1 MACPEG
7 LEPPTYSLE
16 GYCSIRLSYGQSLH
30 RYGTD
35 SAGAKR
41 PIIPAG
47 TARSTH
53 ENRGNTNAPAA
64 RCVPARMVGTGR
76 RGRGDG
82 RAVRSRT
89 GRRNVRTGGAGRHVK
104 GRSCWLRFLRGG
116 NSPAAKCRRALA
128 RAAGDSQREMRI
140 VVVEDGENERAAGL
154 DVIAEMAPN
163 DPRRSFKKAMKPVTW
178 PDCSPVR
185 RAMAMAMPSC
195 SPSSRSLYRT
205 PLRCMVLSERGIRA
219 TPCPSATRLK
229 RIW

>member
-89 GRRNVRTGGAGRHVK
+89 GRRNVRTGGAGGGGGGGWGEGGGGAGGGVVQFGHELAAAMCAPGVRVGMSMSAWERSVLLVAFSQ
-104 GRSCWLRFLRGG
+104 GRELSRGKVSSCAG
-116 NSPAAKCRRALA
+116 PCRR
-128 RAAGDSQREMRI
+128 R
-140 VVVEDGENERAAGL
+140 
-154 DVIAEMAPN
+154 
-163 DPRRSFKKAMKPVTW
+163 F
-178 PDCSPVR
+178 
-185 RAMAMAMPSC
+185 
-195 SPSSRSLYRT
+195 
-205 PLRCMVLSERGIRA
+205 
-219 TPCPSATRLK
+219 SA
-229 RIW
+229 

>member
-89 GRRNVRTGGAGRHVK
+89 GRRNVRTGGAGRHVHV
-104 GRSCWLRFLRGG
+104 GMGTGG
-116 NSPAAKCRRALA
+116 LA
-128 RAAGDSQREMRI
+128 GCVFSGSGTPPQQS
-140 VVVEDGENERAAGL
+140 VVVRWLVPRA
-154 DVIAEMAPN
+154 I
-163 DPRRSFKKAMKPVTW
+163 RRGKGGSLSAKA
-178 PDCSPVR
+178 VR
-185 RAMAMAMPSC
+185 TSGGRGWM
-195 SPSSRSLYRT
+195 SLRKWHPT
-205 PLRCMVLSERGIRA
+205 
-219 TPCPSATRLK
+219 
-229 RIW
+229 

>member
-53 ENRGNTNAPAA
+53 ENRGNTNAPAV
-64 RCVPARMVGTGR
+64 RCVPARMGGTGR

-89 GRRNVRTGGAGRHVK
+89 GRRNVRTGGAGRHVHV
-104 GRSCWLRFLRGG
+104 GMGTVGLAGCVFSGSG
-116 NSPAAKCRRALA
+116 NPPQQS
-128 RAAGDSQREMRI
+128 
-140 VVVEDGENERAAGL
+140 VVVRWLVPQAILSVKCGSLSSKTVRTSAGRGWMSL
-154 DVIAEMAPN
+154 RKWHPTIPGVPS
-163 DPRRSFKKAMKPVTW
+163 RRQ
-178 PDCSPVR
+178 
-185 RAMAMAMPSC
+185 
-195 SPSSRSLYRT
+195 
-205 PLRCMVLSERGIRA
+205 
-219 TPCPSATRLK
+219 
-229 RIW
+229 

>member
-89 GRRNVRTGGAGRHVK
+89 GRRNVRTGGAGRGGGGGGGAVRSRTGRRNVRTGGAGRHVHV
-104 GRSCWLRFLRGG
+104 GMGTVG
-116 NSPAAKCRRALA
+116 LA
-128 RAAGDSQREMRI
+128 GCVFS
-140 VVVEDGENERAAGL
+140 GSG
-154 DVIAEMAPN
+154 
-163 DPRRSFKKAMKPVTW
+163 
-178 PDCSPVR
+178 
-185 RAMAMAMPSC
+185 
-195 SPSSRSLYRT
+195 T
-205 PLRCMVLSERGIRA
+205 PPQQSV
-219 TPCPSATRLK
+219 
-229 RIW
+229 